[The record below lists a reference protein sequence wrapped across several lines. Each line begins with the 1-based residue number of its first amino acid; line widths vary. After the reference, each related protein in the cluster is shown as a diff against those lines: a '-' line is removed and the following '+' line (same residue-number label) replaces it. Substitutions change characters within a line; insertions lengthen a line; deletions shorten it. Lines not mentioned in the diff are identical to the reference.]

1 MKMGRSFARRAAT
14 CAAAVSFGL
23 AAAARAADA
32 DRPNV
37 LLVMTDDQGY
47 GDLGVHGNPV
57 IRTPNLD
64 RLAREAVRIEPFYVC
79 PVCTPTRACLMT
91 GRYNQRTRA
100 VDTFRG
106 RAMMDPAET
115 TLAQVLRDAGYR
127 TGIFGK
133 WHLGDNYPL
142 RAVDR
147 GFEESL
153 VHRGGGLAQP
163 AGPPG
168 EGYFDPELLKNGKPT
183 PTKGYCTDLFTDA
196 ACDFVR
202 SADERPWFCY
212 VAYNA
217 PHTPL
222 QLPPE
227 DEAEYRGE
235 DLSFERFPQTGYP
248 LVGKARPRDTAK
260 LYGMVSRI
268 DRGVGRILAEIESK
282 GGRDNT
288 LVVFLTD
295 NGPQWVRYNAGLRA
309 TKGTVYEGGI
319 RVPCFV
325 RWPARLTGGVVRE
338 GAAAHIDLFPTI
350 LAACGV
356 AVPEGLRLDGVN
368 LLPWLQGGPYPAP
381 DRTLVFQWHRG
392 DRPEAYR
399 AFAVRQGRYKLVQP
413 QGTQEGP
420 FDPDSAALELYD
432 LERDPYE
439 MQDLAEA
446 NPDVVARLKSAF
458 DRWFDD
464 VCSTRGFD
472 PPRIVLGA
480 DAENPSTLTRQDWRG
495 DGWQPGAGGRWFV
508 RFDCDGRYAVTARFP
523 AKDVERSAFLRL
535 AGVERAARVPAGA
548 DRIVFENLDL
558 QEGDASIEA
567 WIEEQGGREGAHYL
581 DVLRR

>member
-1 MKMGRSFARRAAT
+1 MTSAGSLQRRAAA
-14 CAAAVSFGL
+14 CAAAVLFGL
-23 AAAARAADA
+23 AAPAPALDA
-32 DRPNV
+32 QRPNV
-37 LLVMTDDQGY
+37 LVIMTDDQGY
-47 GDLGVHGNPV
+47 GDLGLHGNPV
-57 IRTPNLD
+57 LRTPNLD
-64 RLAREAVRIEPFYVC
+64 RLAREGVRIEPFYVC

-100 VDTFRG
+100 VDTYRG
-106 RAMMDPAET
+106 RAMMDPDET
-115 TLAQVLRDAGYR
+115 TVAQVLREAGYR

-142 RAVDR
+142 RPFDR

-168 EGYFDPELLKNGKPT
+168 EGYFDPELIKNGEPT
-183 PTKGYCTDLFTDA
+183 PTKGYCTDIFTDA
-196 ACDFVR
+196 AIDFLR
-202 SADERPWFCY
+202 SPDARPWFCY

-227 DEAEYRGE
+227 DEAEYRTE

-248 LVGKARPRDTAK
+248 LAGKPRPVDDAK

-268 DRGVGRILAEIESK
+268 DRGVGRILEKLESQ
-282 GGRDNT
+282 GRRENT

-295 NGPQWVRYNAGLRA
+295 NGPQWVRYNGGLRG

-319 RVPCFV
+319 RVPCFL
-325 RWPARLTGGVVRE
+325 RWPARLPAGVVRS
-338 GAAAHIDLFPTI
+338 GPAAHIDLFPTI

-356 AVPEGLRLDGVN
+356 PAPDGLRLDGVN
-368 LLPWLQGGPYPAP
+368 LLPWLEGARP
-381 DRTLVFQWHRG
+381 DPPERPLFFQWHRG

-413 QGTQEGP
+413 DGTQEGP
-420 FDPDSAALELYD
+420 FDADSAALELYD

-439 MQDLAEA
+439 MHDLAQDQ
-446 NPDVVARLKSAF
+446 PDVVARLKTAY

-472 PPRIVLGA
+472 PPRIVLGT
-480 DAENPSTLTRQDWRG
+480 DFENPATLTRQDWRG
-495 DGWQPGAGGRWFV
+495 DGWQPGALGRWFV
-508 RFDCDGRYAVTARFP
+508 RIGRDGRYSITARFP
-523 AKDVERSAFLRL
+523 AKDVERSARVRL
-535 AGVERAARVPAGA
+535 AGVERSAAVPAGA
-548 DRIVFENLDL
+548 DRVAFQDIPLR
-558 QEGDASIEA
+558 EGDAAVEA
-567 WIEEQGGREGAHYL
+567 WIEEGEDREGAHYL
-581 DVLRR
+581 DVARR